1 VADPAAGSGAI
12 EDLTDKLCAAAWAQF
27 QAIDAAG
34 GAWAALEA
42 GLIQKNATS
51 IRAARQKATAQRKD
65 ALTGTSDY
73 PNLQEKPAAVLDVA
87 KVVAPKEAATVRTI
101 EPLPSIRTAEPF
113 EALRDASDRA
123 LKKTGARPKVF
134 LANLGKVSDFTAHA
148 MFAKSFY
155 EVGGIEALS
164 NEGFK
169 DRVAMIVAFKASG
182 ATLACLCSSD
192 KVYVEQAIDAAK
204 ALTEA
209 GAIAH
214 FAGRPGELE
223 AALQQAG
230 VKAFIFIGCDAV
242 STLQAAHDILGVK

>member
-1 VADPAAGSGAI
+1 
-12 EDLTDKLCAAAWAQF
+12 
-27 QAIDAAG
+27 
-34 GAWAALEA
+34 
-42 GLIQKNATS
+42 
-51 IRAARQKATAQRKD
+51 
-65 ALTGTSDY
+65 

-164 NEGFK
+164 NDGFK
-169 DRVAMIVAFKASG
+169 DRVAMIVAFKAS
-182 ATLACLCSSD
+182 
-192 KVYVEQAIDAAK
+192 
-204 ALTEA
+204 
-209 GAIAH
+209 
-214 FAGRPGELE
+214 
-223 AALQQAG
+223 
-230 VKAFIFIGCDAV
+230 
-242 STLQAAHDILGVK
+242 